1 MHINKEHKNFA
12 IMQKFV
18 LGLEKIIYPW
28 YYILDNNKI
37 QGEYRLDRE
46 LRTVHVCVPSLLAKG
61 HGEPMKAFLILEDG
75 HVFGYSD
82 WRR

>member
-1 MHINKEHKNFA
+1 VHINKEHKNFA

-37 QGEYRLDRE
+37 QGE
-46 LRTVHVCVPSLLAKG
+46 VPPG
-61 HGEPMKAFLILEDG
+61 
-75 HVFGYSD
+75 
-82 WRR
+82 

>member
-28 YYILDNNKI
+28 YYISDNNKI
-37 QGEYRLDRE
+37 QGE
-46 LRTVHVCVPSLLAKG
+46 VPPG
-61 HGEPMKAFLILEDG
+61 
-75 HVFGYSD
+75 
-82 WRR
+82 

>member
-37 QGEYRLDRE
+37 QGEG
-46 LRTVHVCVPSLLAKG
+46 PP
-61 HGEPMKAFLILEDG
+61 GERIADG
-75 HVFGYSD
+75 ARRWSVFIFGERA
-82 WRR
+82 W